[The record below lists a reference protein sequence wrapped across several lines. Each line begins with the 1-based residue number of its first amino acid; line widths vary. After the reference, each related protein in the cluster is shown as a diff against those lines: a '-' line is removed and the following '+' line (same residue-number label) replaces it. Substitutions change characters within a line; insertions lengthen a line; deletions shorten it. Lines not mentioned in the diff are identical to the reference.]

1 MSNNPNYRPNDAIT
15 VSELNNSVRKVVEN
29 NIGDIWVEGEVS
41 KLTIHSSGHWYF
53 ALKDEKAVV
62 ACAMFKRD
70 TLSVDFN
77 LTDGQKILVLARASL
92 YEVAGRYQL
101 IISKME
107 EFGKGDLQKKFELLK
122 SKLHEEG
129 LFDPVHKKKLPF
141 LPKKVGIVTSPTG
154 AAIKDIIDVLSR
166 RYPGINILLA
176 PTIVQGENAAKSIVN
191 AIKYMN
197 SRLDLDLLIVG
208 RGGGSLEDLWPF
220 NEEIV
225 AREIFASK
233 LPIISA
239 VGHEIDFTIS
249 DFVADI
255 RASTPS
261 VAAELAVPEKSQV
274 INKISSIDDLMKK
287 VMLIYFNE
295 KRLALKELASHP
307 IFYEPKHIALLFKE
321 RISDAKNK
329 IVNILNEEKSSTRE
343 KLNEI
348 KFRKSQAIERKI
360 RETHQHIIEYERTFI
375 DGIEKV
381 LLSNKNRLLNAKN
394 QLKVLSPHSI
404 MNRGYSISTDEN
416 GKVILS
422 VDDVKENQSLRTVF
436 KDGEVISI
444 IKSKKK

>member
-1 MSNNPNYRPNDAIT
+1 
-15 VSELNNSVRKVVEN
+15 
-29 NIGDIWVEGEVS
+29 
-41 KLTIHSSGHWYF
+41 
-53 ALKDEKAVV
+53 
-62 ACAMFKRD
+62 MFKRD

-225 AREIFASK
+225 AREIFAS
-233 LPIISA
+233 
-239 VGHEIDFTIS
+239 
-249 DFVADI
+249 
-255 RASTPS
+255 
-261 VAAELAVPEKSQV
+261 
-274 INKISSIDDLMKK
+274 N
-287 VMLIYFNE
+287 
-295 KRLALKELASHP
+295 
-307 IFYEPKHIALLFKE
+307 LL
-321 RISDAKNK
+321 
-329 IVNILNEEKSSTRE
+329 
-343 KLNEI
+343 
-348 KFRKSQAIERKI
+348 
-360 RETHQHIIEYERTFI
+360 
-375 DGIEKV
+375 
-381 LLSNKNRLLNAKN
+381 
-394 QLKVLSPHSI
+394 
-404 MNRGYSISTDEN
+404 
-416 GKVILS
+416 
-422 VDDVKENQSLRTVF
+422 VF
-436 KDGEVISI
+436 
-444 IKSKKK
+444 